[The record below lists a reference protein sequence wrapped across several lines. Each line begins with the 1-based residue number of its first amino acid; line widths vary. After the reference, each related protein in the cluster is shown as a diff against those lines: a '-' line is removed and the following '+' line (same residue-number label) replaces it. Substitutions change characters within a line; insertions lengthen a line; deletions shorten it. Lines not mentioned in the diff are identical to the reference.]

1 MSLKSPKECE
11 MTEQNG
17 SFVER
22 SGAVDGGDTVGVE
35 KGCV

>member
-17 SFVER
+17 SFEER